1 MKEIKAYIRPEK
13 IEEVV
18 HTLEKEG
25 IKVITAIEIKCVG
38 RELNEGSARYS
49 MDYTEKYCPF
59 VKIEIVCG
67 STDTEKTVELIRRC
81 AWTGHKGD
89 GMIFVSTV
97 DEAVNIRT
105 GARGREGISL
115 W

>member
-18 HTLEKEG
+18 HTLEENG
-25 IKVITAIEIKCVG
+25 VPLVTAIEIKCVG
-38 RELNEGSARYS
+38 KGLNEEKARYS

-59 VKIEIVCG
+59 VKIEIVC
-67 STDTEKTVELIRRC
+67 SRRDTEKTVKLLRSC
-81 AWTGHKGD
+81 AWTGHPGD

-97 DEAVNIRT
+97 DEAINIRT
-105 GARGREGISL
+105 GARGEEGVSL